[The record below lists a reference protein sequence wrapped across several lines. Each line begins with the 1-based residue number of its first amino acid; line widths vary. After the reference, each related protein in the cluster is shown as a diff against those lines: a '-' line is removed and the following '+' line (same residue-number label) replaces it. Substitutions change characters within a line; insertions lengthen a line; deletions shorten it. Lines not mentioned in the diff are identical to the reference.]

1 MEEQTGHGGSDE
13 LESASAA
20 TAGETQRH
28 SRRRLYGMRALVVL
42 GTLLVVLGAL
52 AVWVE
57 RVALNSSTWSDTSGK
72 VLENPVVQ
80 QTLSTYLVDQ
90 LYANVDLAGQIR
102 DVLPPRAKPLAAPA
116 AAGLRD
122 SAEQLVQRALARPRV
137 QQAWRQANG
146 RADRALVNAIE
157 DDEGALRTTGGAVTL
172 DLRTLVQ
179 QAGGRAG
186 LADRLQGRLPADA
199 GRIVLLRSNQL
210 SLAQSGVRA
219 LRAIANLIVIVVILI
234 FAAAIWIAP
243 DRRRALRAC
252 ALGLVVAGLVL
263 IFVRRVFGDQ
273 LIDRVVA
280 DDSIRPAAH
289 EIWWIATDQLKLA
302 TQSIMFVGII
312 GLVGAWIAGAGSRAT
327 ATRRVLAPYLRE
339 ATLAYG
345 ALALIVLLLLA
356 WAPTPATRNWVTVV
370 ILTASAALGLEVLR
384 RQAAREFPDAER
396 GQLSLA
402 RRAPA
407 APAVSD
413 EDARLERLGRLAE
426 LRASGVLDDA
436 EFARE
441 KERVLSGAPS

>member
-1 MEEQTGHGGSDE
+1 VT
-13 LESASAA
+13 
-20 TAGETQRH
+20 
-28 SRRRLYGMRALVVL
+28 
-42 GTLLVVLGAL
+42 
-52 AVWVE
+52 
-57 RVALNSSTWSDTSGK
+57 
-72 VLENPVVQ
+72 
-80 QTLSTYLVDQ
+80 
-90 LYANVDLAGQIR
+90 
-102 DVLPPRAKPLAAPA
+102 
-116 AAGLRD
+116 
-122 SAEQLVQRALARPRV
+122 QRALARPRV
-137 QQAWRQANG
+137 QQAWRLANE
-146 RADRALVNAIE
+146 RANRALVNAVE

-172 DLRTLVQ
+172 DLRTLVE

-210 SLAQSGVRA
+210 SLAQSGVRV
-219 LRAIANLIVIVVILI
+219 LRAIAALLVIVVILI

-263 IFVRRVFGDQ
+263 IFARRVLGDQ

-280 DDSIRPAAH
+280 DDSVRPAAH

-384 RQAAREFPDAER
+384 RQAVREFPDAER
-396 GQLSLA
+396 GEFSFSRP
-402 RRAPA
+402 RREPA
-407 APAVSD
+407 APAVSG
-413 EDARLERLGRLAE
+413 EDARLERLARLAE
-426 LRASGVLDDA
+426 LRASGVLDDT